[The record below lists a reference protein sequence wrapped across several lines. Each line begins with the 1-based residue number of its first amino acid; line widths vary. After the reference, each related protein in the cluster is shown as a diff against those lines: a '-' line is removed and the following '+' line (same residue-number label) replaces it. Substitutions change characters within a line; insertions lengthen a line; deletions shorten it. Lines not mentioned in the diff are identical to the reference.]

1 MENNLSNYRSI
12 LVINGIIAILFG
24 VFALFVPQTTAKSIV
39 IYFGIVLIVGGA
51 VGLYLSMNSMKQ
63 NKPYIVNLLGSLL
76 SVLFGIFIV
85 LYTRR
90 SLELFAII
98 IGIWAVIVGFLQLII
113 SFNLSKTNVQRKVL
127 MFNSI
132 ITLVFGLILF
142 FNPFESLV
150 AIIFVVCA
158 LAVIFGSV
166 LIYLSIILKKF
177 EGEITKLK

>member
-1 MENNLSNYRSI
+1 MENHLSNYRSL

-51 VGLYLSMNSMKQ
+51 VGLYLSITSMKQ
-63 NKPYIVNLLGSLL
+63 NKPYIVNLLVSLL
-76 SVLFGIFIV
+76 SMLFGIFIV

-98 IGIWAVIVGFLQLII
+98 IGIWAVIVGLLQLII

-142 FNPFESLV
+142 FNPFESIV
-150 AIIFVVCA
+150 AIIFVVGA
-158 LAVIFGSV
+158 LAVIFGLV
-166 LIYLSIILKKF
+166 LIYLSIVLKKF